1 MKTILTIQAQP
12 NPRKLSVKK
21 SQVEVINFLTSLKF
35 FIFVAVT
42 ATVLCWWG
50 CIIGD
55 DKTLAGGG
63 ILFLAGF
70 IPRAWRE
77 TRRDI
82 RHPERIL

>member
-1 MKTILTIQAQP
+1 MKTTLTIRTQGE
-12 NPRKLSVKK
+12 PRKLSVKK
-21 SQVEVINFLTSLKF
+21 SQVKVIYFLTSLKF

-42 ATVLCWWG
+42 ATVICWWG
-50 CIIGD
+50 SLIGD
-55 DKTLAGGG
+55 DKTVAWGG

-70 IPRAWRE
+70 TPRAWRE

>member
-1 MKTILTIQAQP
+1 MKTTLTIRTQGE
-12 NPRKLSVKK
+12 PRKLSVKK
-21 SQVEVINFLTSLKF
+21 SQVKVINFLTSPKI

-42 ATVLCWWG
+42 ATLLCWWG

-77 TRRDI
+77 TRRDM

>member
-1 MKTILTIQAQP
+1 MKTTLTIRTQGE
-12 NPRKLSVKK
+12 PRKLSVKK
-21 SQVEVINFLTSLKF
+21 SQAKVINFLTSPKI

-42 ATVLCWWG
+42 ATVICWWG

-55 DKTLAGGG
+55 DKTLAWGG

-77 TRRDI
+77 TRRDM